1 MLANYLKIRERGDR
15 LSRSIKPYL
24 YREFKS
30 FRSVISNGECGYD
43 RNSIFN
49 VEFNPD
55 GSCLLAACERRSI
68 LIFDCITHRKIKEIF
83 PAHSDC
89 VNVVRFL
96 DNRLFISCSD
106 DYTIAVWDFRN
117 TKAKL
122 TTLKG
127 HRNWVKS
134 IEYCAASKVLITSG
148 FDDTIRVWDMNSL
161 RSQANNEVTD
171 CEVYL
176 ATGISRLKLS
186 PDEKK
191 LAIATVDGNL
201 LIVRNLNINS
211 LKDNL
216 RPTYSQGKLIPTV
229 ISSEILNNPTS
240 VKENEIKNS
249 FEIIRTFPDE
259 LFDVSERCHR
269 NGLYS
274 MDFHP
279 QSMNLITRFTLADDN
294 YLSVLELLS
303 VHGLNFSSFDRAHHE
318 SQLTHYKVEANF
330 RPSVDYI
337 KEISFGADGQVIC
350 SPYGFGV
357 RLLSYDHNCCPYE
370 FSEPL
375 KRKSHYPTELNT
387 LQLLHG
393 HMEACLTSRWSPVH
407 MLIASGGLD
416 GNVIF
421 HEPKIT

>member
-1 MLANYLKIRERGDR
+1 MEA
-15 LSRSIKPYL
+15 
-24 YREFKS
+24 FCH
-30 FRSVISNGECGYD
+30 ISM
-43 RNSIFN
+43 FT
-49 VEFNPD
+49 
-55 GSCLLAACERRSI
+55 A
-68 LIFDCITHRKIKEIF
+68 
-83 PAHSDC
+83 
-89 VNVVRFL
+89 
-96 DNRLFISCSD
+96 D

-148 FDDTIRVWDMNSL
+148 FDDTIRAWDMNSL

-171 CEVYL
+171 CE
-176 ATGISRLKLS
+176 
-186 PDEKK
+186 
-191 LAIATVDGNL
+191 AIATVDGNL

-211 LKDNL
+211 LK
-216 RPTYSQGKLIPTV
+216 
-229 ISSEILNNPTS
+229 
-240 VKENEIKNS
+240 
-249 FEIIRTFPDE
+249 
-259 LFDVSERCHR
+259 SERCHR

-393 HMEACLTSRWSPVH
+393 HMEACLTSRWSPAH